1 MKKFITVYMLYGTK
15 KPGRVWVGWEKATIG
30 LTASLFSSLVN
41 QKGGGGGG
49 GGETG
54 LNILFPI
61 AAHSLLFQNIEQCVA
76 IPPIPFLPGFFQPP
90 SPSTHMNEILCNRHI
105 YVVDYIQ
112 SMLS

>member
-49 GGETG
+49 RG
-54 LNILFPI
+54 
-61 AAHSLLFQNIEQCVA
+61 
-76 IPPIPFLPGFFQPP
+76 
-90 SPSTHMNEILCNRHI
+90 
-105 YVVDYIQ
+105 
-112 SMLS
+112 